1 MWYVQNHRGPA
12 ENSVPGT
19 RLSRARIGS
28 MKRLTLLLLTA
39 AITLYAA
46 PPAVN
51 SAKAGMDSD
60 LLARI
65 PVRMKAFVDKG
76 TIPGAVTLVERHGSV
91 ASIEAIGY

>member
-1 MWYVQNHRGPA
+1 
-12 ENSVPGT
+12 
-19 RLSRARIGS
+19 

-39 AITLYAA
+39 TISLFAA

-51 SAKAGMDSD
+51 TAKAGMDPD

-91 ASIEAIGY
+91 ASVEAVGYRDIETKRPIIVSDCRSLALFPF